1 MNNFIKL
8 TKADGR
14 IMIID
19 VNNVQCIEQVDGLTL
34 VHFKSRQN
42 SLYYEEHIDHI
53 WSMLTTLNEGA
64 K

>member
-34 VHFKSRQN
+34 VQTHGYK
-42 SLYYEEHIDHI
+42 L
-53 WSMLTTLNEGA
+53 LNI
-64 K
+64 